1 MIKLIPVP
9 SQNHFARIVTRRT
22 ESGRI
27 RTSTRNRDDDFNV
40 AASTDPTS
48 RRTTVYVDLPNFGS
62 VHLTGAQART
72 LFRVLERHYTNR
84 EEI

>member
-1 MIKLIPVP
+1 MIKLVPVP

-27 RTSTRNRDDDFNV
+27 RTSTRNREDDFNV

-48 RRTTVYVDLPNFGS
+48 RRTTVYVELPDFGEVRLS
-62 VHLTGAQART
+62 GAQART
-72 LFRVLERHYTNR
+72 LFRVLERHYNDR
-84 EEI
+84 EEV